1 MAVKFEK
8 LVKDTADTM
17 KKAGKKKT
25 SEYDTNGVVKRVD
38 GKTAWVHFDG
48 GVDETPVKMTI
59 SAKAGDTVRVHV
71 GGGKAYITGNI
82 TAPPTDDKE
91 AKRAASYAGEAKRA
105 ADNAE
110 QTAQKAQKSADE
122 AAVAAS
128 DAYDHAEQAD
138 ENAVEALQSANGKNT
153 LYYSATAPTGGEYKV
168 NDTWFDTS
176 NDYQIHTWDGSAWVG
191 FQLGEDAIADL
202 SITNAKIANGTIQS
216 AKISG
221 IDAGKIT
228 TGYLDAARI
237 QAGSLSIG
245 KTSGLQ
251 TALDNAGETA
261 TSYITDISG
270 GGIKI
275 RDSSNANNY
284 ITIGGTMDV
293 YVGGTKYASYGSSIS
308 LGNTGRGNYNMYM
321 QGSLTYFR
329 LGTTSYGYIG
339 LEEESGFISISGSI
353 SGVRLVAGSSEFQ
366 YGRTGLSADGAASF
380 TGKVTA
386 SNIPSSTINGSRD
399 FTFKNANG
407 NNRKLTLTFDNGILT
422 GWDNSAA

>member
-25 SEYDTNGVVKRVD
+25 SEYDTNGIVKRVD
-38 GKTAWVHFDG
+38 GNTAWVHFDG
-48 GVDETPVKMTI
+48 GVDETPVRMTI
-59 SAKAGDTVRVHV
+59 SAKAGDKVRVHV
-71 GGGKAYITGNI
+71 GGGKAYITGNE

-168 NDTWFDTS
+168 GDTWFDTS

-191 FQLGEDAIADL
+191 FRLGEDAIADL

-228 TGYLDAARI
+228 TGYLNAARI

-270 GGIKI
+270 GGVKI
-275 RDSSNANNY
+275 QAANATSNYMTLTASA
-284 ITIGGTMDV
+284 MDI
-293 YVGGTKYASYGSSIS
+293 YVGGTNYASYGATSRIGAS
-308 LGNTGRGNYNMYM
+308 NGRN
-321 QGSLTYFR
+321 
-329 LGTTSYGYIG
+329 
-339 LEEESGFISISGSI
+339 ISIGNAGVGSGIQFMDGSTLLGRILFSTTLDLAMIDTTLNALLFTADTCTFSDNVRVNGSI
-353 SGVRLVAGSSEFQ
+353 V
-366 YGRTGLSADGAASF
+366 
-380 TGKVTA
+380 A

-407 NNRKLTLTFDNGILT
+407 NNRKLTLTFNHGILT